1 MATTAGGKKGG
12 KGSKKGKPPVKK
24 KNKRGIRS
32 RDAQDR
38 RIQSGQAKRLARASQ
53 GQGAS
58 SAEAPRQVVLT
69 YTAAEAKAKAKAAA
83 SRRPIRLVEAKQQAQ
98 PEERIKW
105 KKERRRRR
113 RRSHDPRIVLKSV
126 AREEPP
132 TEPVRLRSVGRPVQK
147 ARKRAADIKVLLAA
161 AKKDWDKCNF
171 EGRVKIQGLLRK
183 HLPRGSISESLKKK
197 AGLAEACSSCD
208 ERVTKYRPLVRRRVL
223 RRFSGPELRKRVEEA
238 LESRGKQAREPEQEE
253 EEEEEEGDPGS
264 GPDFGRSPSRDP
276 RGDGAGSGPAV
287 AAAC

>member
-83 SRRPIRLVEAKQQAQ
+83 SRRPVRLVEAKQQAQ
-98 PEERIKW
+98 PEERIRW
-105 KKERRRRR
+105 KKERKRRR

-132 TEPVRLRSVGRPVQK
+132 AEAVRLKSVSRPVQK
-147 ARKRAADIKVLLAA
+147 ARKRAADIKGLLAA

-183 HLPRGSISESLKKK
+183 HLPRGSISESLKQK

-238 LESRGKQAREPEQEE
+238 LASRGKPAKEPEQE

>member
-1 MATTAGGKKGG
+1 M
-12 KGSKKGKPPVKK
+12 
-24 KNKRGIRS
+24 
-32 RDAQDR
+32 
-38 RIQSGQAKRLARASQ
+38 
-53 GQGAS
+53 
-58 SAEAPRQVVLT
+58 
-69 YTAAEAKAKAKAAA
+69 
-83 SRRPIRLVEAKQQAQ
+83 
-98 PEERIKW
+98 
-105 KKERRRRR
+105 
-113 RRSHDPRIVLKSV
+113 LKSV

-147 ARKRAADIKVLLAA
+147 ARKRAVDIKELLAA

-171 EGRVKIQGLLRK
+171 EARVNIQGLLRK

-238 LESRGKQAREPEQEE
+238 LESRGKPAKKPEQE

-264 GPDFGRSPSRDP
+264 EPDFGRSPSRDP
-276 RGDGAGSGPAV
+276 RGDGAGYGPAV